1 MPLVRIDAPAA
12 ADDALVALGE
22 AVHGALIEA
31 FAIPEDDRFQVLHG
45 AGGGKVVYDA
55 GYLGVTRDEGVAF
68 VQVFL
73 RRGRTDEQKRL
84 FYRSLAQ
91 RAMTAGFEARNLVV
105 VLTES
110 GLGDWSFGEGAA
122 QYLDD
127 PPGGRSVR

>member
-12 ADDALVALGE
+12 PDDALLALGE
-22 AVHGALIEA
+22 AVHLALVEA
-31 FAIPEDDRFQVLHG
+31 FGIPEDDRFQVLHG
-45 AGGGKVVYDA
+45 ATGGQVVYDA
-55 GYLGVTRDEGVAF
+55 GYLGITRDEGVAF

-91 RAMTAGFEARNLVV
+91 RAVTAGFEARNLVV
-105 VLTES
+105 TLTEN

-127 PPGGRSVR
+127 PPPGAR

>member
-12 ADDALVALGE
+12 PDDALLALGQ

-45 AGGGKVVYDA
+45 AGSGQVVYDA
-55 GYLGVTRDEGVAF
+55 GYLGVTRDEGVAI

-73 RRGRTDEQKRL
+73 RRGRTDEQKRV

-91 RAMTAGFEARNLVV
+91 RAVTAGFEARNLVV
-105 VLTES
+105 TLSET
-110 GLGDWSFGEGAA
+110 GLGDWSFGEGEA
-122 QYLDD
+122 QYLDNP
-127 PPGGRSVR
+127 PPGAK